1 MRRMAAF
8 DATFLYAET
17 PTVHSHVIGVLILD
31 PGAISDRPVEMFRR
45 VRRRL
50 HVRLHDLP
58 ELRERIVPVPL
69 GLAHPELV
77 RDRHFD
83 LDAHLSHQVLLG
95 PGSDR
100 QLEDFVG
107 RFASRQLDRT
117 RPLWEMVVVEGLR
130 DGRVALVAKLHHSII
145 DGIGAADLLAR
156 LFDLSPDA
164 EDPPPVDEM
173 PAESIP
179 PAVYRAVTGVVERLG
194 DPFATTRA
202 IGRAT
207 RSVVRTVR
215 AHVGARLDNTPTA
228 APFATPRTSVNRR
241 LSPRRAVAFGSVS
254 LHEAGRA
261 AAAFDVTINDVLL
274 AAVAGAMRRHL
285 LEGAEPVDG
294 PMVVSVPVSVHDR
307 TVVRCANQ
315 LTTMFVHL
323 PVHIEGARARLRAVQ
338 GSAAAGK
345 AFREATGND
354 LLLDL
359 AELSPPHLVAMGARA
374 LNRASVSSVLAPMH
388 GLVVSNVPGPPVPLY
403 LAGARLERCHPL
415 GPLTEG
421 AGLNIT
427 AMSSAHRLDLG
438 AMVCP
443 RMVPDPR
450 RLMDAIVEEFRV
462 LRDLAAE
469 TVDRSDAVG
478 PVERA
483 VFDLRPSESRPRP
496 PV

>member
-31 PGAISDRPVEMFRR
+31 PTAIRDRPVEMFRR
-45 VRRRL
+45 VHHRL
-50 HVRLHDLP
+50 HGRLAELP
-58 ELRERIVPVPL
+58 ELLERIVPVPF
-69 GLAHPELV
+69 GLAHPQLV

-117 RPLWEMVVVEGLR
+117 RPLWEMVVVEGLH

-145 DGIGAADLLAR
+145 DGVGAADLLAR

-164 EDPPPVDEM
+164 EDPQPPAEALV
-173 PAESIP
+173 ESIP
-179 PAVYRAVTGVVERLG
+179 PGLQRMVAGVAERLA
-194 DPFATTRA
+194 DPVATSRS
-202 IGRAT
+202 IGRST
-207 RSVVRTVR
+207 RSIARTVR
-215 AHVGARLDNTPTA
+215 AHIGARIDNTPTA
-228 APFATPRTSVNRR
+228 RPFATPRTSVNRR
-241 LSPRRAVAFGSVS
+241 LSSRRAVAFGSVS

-261 AAAFDVTINDVLL
+261 AAAFEVTIDDVLL

-285 LEGAEPVDG
+285 LEGAEPTDA
-294 PMVVSVPVSVHDR
+294 PMVASVPVSVRDGAR
-307 TVVRCANQ
+307 VRSANQ

-323 PVHIEGARARLRAVQ
+323 PVHVEGARARLRAVQ

-345 AFREATGND
+345 AFRDAAGND

-359 AELSPPHLVAMGARA
+359 AELSPPHLVVLGARA
-374 LNRASVSSVLAPMH
+374 LNRASVSGVVAPMH

-421 AGLNIT
+421 AGLNVT

-438 AMVCP
+438 VTVCP
-443 RMVPDPR
+443 RMVADPQH
-450 RLMDAIVEEFRV
+450 LMDGIVEEFRV

-469 TVDRSDAVG
+469 STERRSAAD
-478 PVERA
+478 PIERA
-483 VFDLRPSESRPRP
+483 VLDLRAAEPRP
-496 PV
+496 DRLA

>member
-31 PGAISDRPVEMFRR
+31 PSGIHDRPAEMFRR

-50 HVRLHDLP
+50 HARLHDLP
-58 ELRERIVPVPL
+58 ELRERIVPVPF

-95 PGSDR
+95 PGSYR

-117 RPLWEMVVVEGLR
+117 RPLWEMVVAEGLQ

-156 LFDLSPDA
+156 LFDLSPDVD
-164 EDPPPVDEM
+164 DPPPAEEM
-173 PAESIP
+173 QAESIP
-179 PAVYRAVTGVVERLG
+179 PAVYRMATGVVERLG
-194 DPFATTRA
+194 DPVGTTRS

-207 RSVVRTVR
+207 RSIARTVR
-215 AHVGARLDNTPTA
+215 ARVGARLDTTPTA
-228 APFATPRTSVNRR
+228 TPFATPRTSVNRR
-241 LSPRRAVAFGSVS
+241 LTPRRAVAFGSVS

-261 AAAFDVTINDVLL
+261 AAAFEVTINDVLL

-285 LEGAEPVDG
+285 LDGAEPIDE
-294 PMVVSVPVSVHDR
+294 PMVVSVPVSVRDR
-307 TVVRCANQ
+307 TVVRSANQ

-345 AFREATGND
+345 ALREASGND

-359 AELSPPHLVAMGARA
+359 ADLSPPHLVALGARA
-374 LNRASVSSVLAPMH
+374 LNRASISSVLAPMH

-450 RLMDAIVEEFRV
+450 RLMDGIVEEFRV

-469 TVDRSDAVG
+469 TAAGRNTVD

-483 VFDLRPSESRPRP
+483 VLDLRPSEPRP
-496 PV
+496 DHPA

>member
-1 MRRMAAF
+1 MAAF

-31 PGAISDRPVEMFRR
+31 PSGIHDRPAEMFRR
-45 VRRRL
+45 VRRRIRA
-50 HVRLHDLP
+50 RLHDLP
-58 ELRERIVPVPL
+58 ELRERIVTVPF

-83 LDAHLSHQVLLG
+83 LDAHLSHQLLLG

-100 QLEDFVG
+100 QLEDLVG
-107 RFASRQLDRT
+107 RFASRQLERT
-117 RPLWEMVVVEGLR
+117 RPLWEMVVVEGLH

-156 LFDLSPDA
+156 LLDLSPDA
-164 EDPPPVDEM
+164 EDPRPLEDS
-173 PAESIP
+173 PAEFIP
-179 PAVYRAVTGVVERLG
+179 PALYRMGTAVAERLG
-194 DPFATTRA
+194 DPVGTTRS
-202 IGRAT
+202 IGRST
-207 RSVVRTVR
+207 RSIVRTVR
-215 AHVGARLDNTPTA
+215 AHVGAQLDNTPTA
-228 APFATPRTSVNRR
+228 KPFATPRTSVNRR
-241 LSPRRAVAFGSVS
+241 LSSRRAVAFGSVS
-254 LHEAGRA
+254 LHEVGRA

-274 AAVAGAMRRHL
+274 ASVSGAMRRHL
-285 LEGAEPVDG
+285 LEGAEPVDE
-294 PMVVSVPVSVHDR
+294 PMVASVPVSVRDR
-307 TVVRCANQ
+307 TEVRCANQ

-323 PVHIEGARARLRAVQ
+323 PVHVEGSRARVRAVQ

-345 AFREATGND
+345 AFRNATGND

-359 AELSPPHLVAMGARA
+359 AELSPPHLVSLGARA

-421 AGLNIT
+421 AGLNVT
-427 AMSSAHRLDLG
+427 AMSTAHRLDLG
-438 AMVCP
+438 VMVCP

-450 RLMDAIVEEFRV
+450 RLMDGIVEEFRV
-462 LRDLAAE
+462 LRDLATETAE
-469 TVDRSDAVG
+469 KRPATDPVDRAVLD
-478 PVERA
+478 
-483 VFDLRPSESRPRP
+483 FRPAEPRP
-496 PV
+496 DRPA